1 MSRRTKASHR
11 KQRLHRVA
19 FPLQVL
25 TVRVNVSGIL
35 VHEWLAP
42 SGGSENVFEAL
53 GEAFPDAEQ
62 WCLWNDAVD
71 RFPSV
76 SETRLSATPL
86 RRSKALALPLMPLV
100 WRTLPVR
107 EASWILVSSHLFAH
121 HARFA
126 GPARD
131 APKFVYAHTPAR
143 YIWSPEFDSRGSGR
157 AVRAVAKPFKA
168 IDRRR
173 AKEAVGVAANSQ
185 FVAERIRR
193 YWERDAE
200 VIYPPVDVN
209 AVSRGGELSEAER
222 KVVAT
227 LPTDFVLGVSRLIP
241 YKRLDLVV
249 QAGHAA
255 GLPVVIAGAGP
266 EEQNLRSYAEEVH
279 PGQVSFVRSPS
290 NFLLYELYKRASV
303 LVFPPVEDF
312 GIVPVEAMAA
322 GTPVVASRAGGT
334 GESVSPGISG
344 ALVDSWD
351 SKQDVVEAL
360 ALALD
365 CSAQA
370 CADYAQKF
378 DKSVFAD
385 RIRTFVGEPI
395 DE

>member
-1 MSRRTKASHR
+1 M
-11 KQRLHRVA
+11 
-19 FPLQVL
+19 
-25 TVRVNVSGIL
+25 SGIL
-35 VHEWLAP
+35 VHEWLAR

-53 GEAFPDAEQ
+53 GETFPNAEQ

-71 RFPSV
+71 RFPNV

-86 RRSKALALPLMPLV
+86 RRSKTLALPLMPLV
-100 WRTLPVR
+100 WRSLPER
-107 EASWILVSSHLFAH
+107 EANWILVSSHLFAH

-126 GPARD
+126 GPARH

-143 YIWSPEFDSRGSGR
+143 YIWSPEFDSRGSSR

-168 IDRRR
+168 VDRRR
-173 AKEAVGVAANSQ
+173 AQEALGVAANSQ
-185 FVAERIRR
+185 FVAERIQR

-200 VIYPPVDVN
+200 VIYPPVDVY
-209 AVSRGGELSEAER
+209 AVSQGGELSEAER

-227 LPTDFVLGVSRLIP
+227 LPKDFVLGVSRLIP

-249 QAGHAA
+249 QAGRAA

-266 EEQNLRSYAEEVH
+266 EEQNLRSHAEDAH
-279 PGQVSFVRSPS
+279 PGQVTFVRSPS

-334 GESVSPGISG
+334 GESVSVGISG

-351 SKQDVVEAL
+351 SEQEIVEAL
-360 ALALD
+360 DLALK
-365 CSAQA
+365 CSAQV
-370 CADYAQKF
+370 CAEYAQKF
-378 DKSVFAD
+378 DKAVFSE
-385 RIRTFVGEPI
+385 RIRTFVGASA